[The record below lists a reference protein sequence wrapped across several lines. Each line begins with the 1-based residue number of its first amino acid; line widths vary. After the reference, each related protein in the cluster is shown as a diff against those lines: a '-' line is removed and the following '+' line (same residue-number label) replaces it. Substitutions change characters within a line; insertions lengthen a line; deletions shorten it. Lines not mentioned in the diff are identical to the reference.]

1 MTDFYDEA
9 RERLLAL
16 NDAPRGRWV
25 GNARYADETT
35 VPDEPQNGENA

>member
-16 NDAPRGRWV
+16 DDAPRGRWV
-25 GNARYADETT
+25 GTTRYADETT
-35 VPDEPQNGENA
+35 VPDKPEEGVNA